1 MPFSAV
7 SLERK
12 NEQLKQ
18 STGAGSLPLLGGKL
32 PGGMEDRHEKERKPR
47 PIVYL
52 RNDDRR
58 ERTY

>member
-32 PGGMEDRHEKERKPR
+32 PGGMEDRHEKRAEAETNC
-47 PIVYL
+47 VL
-52 RNDDRR
+52 
-58 ERTY
+58 T